1 MSMLANTDEKFMGLA
16 LEEARKA
23 LAAGDFPVGCVIA
36 DGQQVV
42 ASGFRTASRGVMA
55 NEIDHA
61 EIIAL
66 RHFVKSPLD
75 IPKERLC
82 LYSTLEPCLMC
93 FGAILISGIHRIVYA
108 FEDVMGGGTR
118 CNRQELP
125 PLYRDIDLTIVG
137 NVLREES
144 IALMRAFFSNPDNRY
159 LRDTL
164 FARYAMG
171 HTAASGL

>member
-1 MSMLANTDEKFMGLA
+1 MSMLANTDEKFMTLA

-36 DGQQVV
+36 DGRQVV
-42 ASGFRTASRGVMA
+42 ASGFRIASRGAMA

-61 EIIAL
+61 EIVAL
-66 RHFVKSPLD
+66 RHLVNSPLD

-118 CNRQELP
+118 CNRYEMP
-125 PLYRDIDLTIVG
+125 PLYRDIDLAIVG

-144 IALMRAFFSNPDNRY
+144 IALMRSFFSNPDNRY
-159 LRDTL
+159 LRDTF

-171 HTAASGL
+171 HTAASAL